1 MTDPRARITELTEDM
16 QQSWRIAVEIPAHL
30 PAEDRDRLFTAIAEV
45 VHDWEPAERD
55 WDAFVRGHD
64 YRHSAESYLADAVL
78 AAIDLCDKADDG
90 VLAPYCRAVETTRLR
105 HAIANALEGKP

>member
-45 VHDWEPAERD
+45 VHDWEPQDRD
-55 WDAFVRGHD
+55 WDAFVHGHD
-64 YRHSAESYLADAVL
+64 YRHSSESYLAGAARAVL
-78 AAIDLCDKADDG
+78 DLCDREAVNG
-90 VLAPYCRAVETTRLR
+90 VLIVSANKVRD
-105 HAIANALEGKP
+105 AIANALEGKP